1 MVCKFHLREL
11 AALKQRTPFSSHHG
25 PGHEEGAPKERV
37 ILRCP
42 IPGCMV
48 VANFYDAEKKEP
60 RRCGRCR
67 KVILIFS
74 GHLCAHCQTKYQ
86 RFLRRI
92 R

>member
-1 MVCKFHLREL
+1 MTCKFHLREL
-11 AALKQRTPFSSHHG
+11 IAEKQRTPFSSHHG
-25 PGHEEGAPKERV
+25 EGHEGRKIRKRI

-42 IPGCMV
+42 ISGCAI

-86 RFLRRI
+86 RSLRRTG
-92 R
+92 